1 MAKPKAKTKTRAR
14 PKAKPRAKARAKAPS
29 SKLPRITLSS
39 LRRPPGSHRARIRKG
54 RGPGSGIGKTAGRGG
69 KGQTARTGGQTR
81 PGFEGGQMPL
91 IRRIPKRGF
100 TNPFKQPA
108 QVVNVRHLGKL
119 AEGVEVTPGT
129 LFSLYDL
136 FAGGSFGRATVFALG
151 IMPYI
156 SASIVFQLAAP
167 VFPIVEKMQR
177 DEEGRKKLTQWTR
190 YLTVVLC
197 LFQAYGYGL
206 FTEQIPGAVATPGF
220 FFRLTTVLTL
230 TTGGVFVMWLGEQIT
245 ERGIGN
251 GASLLIFFS
260 IVERIWP
267 ETIRTIDAL
276 QARSLGVPTLLAVLV
291 VMVLVVAGTVAVTV
305 AARRIPI
312 QIPRKVMGR
321 GRIREGQKT
330 FIPLRLNTANV
341 MPIIFA
347 QSLII
352 VPGTIAAF
360 SGNQTL
366 KHLAEYF
373 SVTSPVYL
381 ITSALLIIFFAYF
394 YTSII
399 FNPVDLAENLKKQGG
414 FIPGVKPGAA
424 TADYIDDVLS
434 RITFP
439 GAIFLT
445 IVAMLPIVVS
455 NTFNMPFGFGGTAL
469 LIVVGVALDT
479 VTQVQQHLL
488 LRHYDGFMKEG
499 RVKFRGRQR
508 YM

>member
-1 MAKPKAKTKTRAR
+1 
-14 PKAKPRAKARAKAPS
+14 
-29 SKLPRITLSS
+29 
-39 LRRPPGSHRARIRKG
+39 
-54 RGPGSGIGKTAGRGG
+54 
-69 KGQTARTGGQTR
+69 
-81 PGFEGGQMPL
+81 
-91 IRRIPKRGF
+91 
-100 TNPFKQPA
+100 
-108 QVVNVRHLGKL
+108 
-119 AEGVEVTPGT
+119 
-129 LFSLYDL
+129 
-136 FAGGSFGRATVFALG
+136 
-151 IMPYI
+151 
-156 SASIVFQLAAP
+156 
-167 VFPIVEKMQR
+167 MQR

-267 ETIRTIDAL
+267 ETIRTIEAL
-276 QARSLGVPTLLAVLV
+276 QARSLTFPKLLIVLT
-291 VMVLVVAGTVAVTV
+291 VMVFVVAGTVAVTV

-360 SGNQTL
+360 SGNQAL

-373 SVTSPVYL
+373 SVTSVAYL
-381 ITSALLIIFFAYF
+381 VTSAVLIIFFAYF

-439 GAIFLT
+439 GALFLT
-445 IVAMLPIVVS
+445 AVAMLPIIVS

-479 VTQVQQHLL
+479 VQQVQQHLL